1 MPLYMDGGSLS
12 FATDII
18 FASVSVYRS
27 LLIFLVGFL
36 WRVADGS
43 VTWRLLFFSRD
54 VRSFLGDLYI
64 LIDRI
69 RL

>member
-43 VTWRLLFFSRD
+43 VTWRLLFFPETYGL
-54 VRSFLGDLYI
+54 FGGIYI
-64 LIDRI
+64 Y
-69 RL
+69 